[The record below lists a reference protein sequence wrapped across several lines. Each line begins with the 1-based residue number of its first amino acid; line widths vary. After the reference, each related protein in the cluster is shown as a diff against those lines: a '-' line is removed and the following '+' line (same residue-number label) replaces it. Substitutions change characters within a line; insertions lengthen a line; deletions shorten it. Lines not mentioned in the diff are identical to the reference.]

1 MIHLAIL
8 LALSALQT
16 PAAPDPLL
24 APIPAVQVPDAG
36 LLLAPDGGI
45 QAATQPST
53 HSNASFTHGTRNEP
67 TLGRKVPAARVRAP
81 LGSLITVRG
90 QEDNL
95 VSGIGLVTGLGG
107 TGDSVNFIRA
117 PLTNYLLTHNIKIDP
132 QQIASKNAAL
142 VSVEATIPPGTQSGQ
157 KVDVRVSAFGDA
169 KSLESGVLIFTE
181 LSDSSGNEVYVTAG
195 GPITIGG
202 FSRGGDA
209 GSVTRNS
216 VTVGTLTLGGKV
228 ERSVPSNLVSDQGYV
243 YLDARSVHGSYG
255 NLVRISEAINALY
268 PGVSQPLSD
277 SRSVRVRVPED
288 LPESQYM
295 AFIDTILR
303 REIEPDDFARVLVNE
318 RTGVVIMGEGVR
330 LRPMAVTF
338 GNLTVTVAESKETSQ
353 PSPLSGGSTAQQ
365 ARTDINVKEDNNGLV
380 LIPGAATLEEVVE
393 VLNVLGTTPRDLIS
407 VLESMSQGG
416 MLLAEIQRM

>member
-1 MIHLAIL
+1 MIQ
-8 LALSALQT
+8 LALLFALCAVQNPLPLALT
-16 PAAPDPLL
+16 PAPSNPQATPAGVLL
-24 APIPAVQVPDAG
+24 APE
-36 LLLAPDGGI
+36 GGV

-53 HSNASFTHGTRNEP
+53 HSTATYTQGERSVP
-67 TLGRKVPAARVRAP
+67 KLGRTTASTRVRAP
-81 LGSLITVRG
+81 LGSLVTVRG
-90 QEDNL
+90 QEDNH

-117 PLTNYLLTHNIKIDP
+117 PLTNFLLTHNIKIDP

-142 VSVEATIPPGTQSGQ
+142 VSVEATIPPGTQPGQ

-169 KSLESGVLIFTE
+169 KNLESGVLLFTE
-181 LSDSSGNEVYVTAG
+181 LSDASGNEIYATAA

-202 FSRGGDA
+202 FSKEGEA
-209 GSVTRNS
+209 GKVSRNS

-228 ERSVPSNLVSDQGYV
+228 ERAVPSNLVSEQGYI

-255 NLVRISEAINALY
+255 NLVRISDAINALY
-268 PGVSQPLSD
+268 NGVAQPLID
-277 SRSVRVRVPED
+277 GRSVRVRVPED

-295 AFIDTILR
+295 AFVDTILR

-318 RTGVVIMGEGVR
+318 RSGVIIMGEGVR

-353 PSPLSGGSTAQQ
+353 PSPLSTGRTKQQ
-365 ARTDINVKEDNNGLV
+365 PRTDINVHEDNNGLV

-407 VLESMSQGG
+407 VLEAMSQGG
-416 MLLAEIQRM
+416 MLLAEVQRM